1 MGAASRPGMA
11 PQTALQPNQQ
21 INLGNVP
28 IDPMQQ
34 ASIAQRGAL
43 LGTAG
48 EMGYRPQQV
57 QSTFLPEMNLEAYQN
72 PYTSQVIDLAQQDI
86 MRGGQQQMNIL
97 GSQAQKSGAFG
108 GSRHGIAMGET
119 NRGLTDQLARTSAGL
134 RQAGFQNAQQT
145 AQADLQRR
153 MQAQQSNQMAGLQ
166 GSQQRMAAAQQAG
179 QLGKQSFDIGRTL
192 QTDLSAQ
199 GAQQQALQQ
208 ALIDIA
214 RGQYGAYQQYPAS
227 SLDIMN
233 RAIGVT
239 PHGQTTT
246 QSATNG
252 GPSTMD
258 YLTSAAQ
265 IGASIAAMTGG
276 SDARLKTNIKK
287 IGQLANGLNVYTWD
301 WKPMISKLSGN
312 FSMTKGVMAQE
323 AQRVAPEA
331 VHTADNG
338 YLAVD
343 YSHPEIVAA
352 LSY

>member
-28 IDPMQQ
+28 VNPMQQ
-34 ASIAQRGAL
+34 ASLAQRGAL

-48 EMGYRPQQV
+48 AMGYQPQQV

-72 PYTSQVIDLAQQDI
+72 PYTSQVIDLARQDI
-86 MRGGQQQMNIL
+86 MRGGQQQMDIL
-97 GSQAQKSGAFG
+97 GAKAQKAGAFG

-119 NRGLTDQLARTSAGL
+119 NRGLTEQLARTSAGL
-134 RQAGFQNAQQT
+134 RQAGFQNAQQA

-192 QTDLSAQ
+192 QADLSSQ

-208 ALIDIA
+208 ALIDVA
-214 RGQYGAYQQYPAS
+214 KGQYGAYQQYPAT
-227 SLDIMN
+227 SLEMMN

-246 QSATNG
+246 GGGGNQLMDLLTAGAT
-252 GPSTMD
+252 
-258 YLTSAAQ
+258 AAAAYF
-265 IGASIAAMTGG
+265 GAPGG

-287 IGQLANGLNVYTWD
+287 IGQLANGLNVYSWD

-352 LSY
+352 LDY

>member
-28 IDPMQQ
+28 VNPMQQ
-34 ASIAQRGAL
+34 ASLAQRGAL

-48 EMGYRPQQV
+48 AMGYQPQQV

-72 PYTSQVIDLAQQDI
+72 PYTSQVIDLARKDI
-86 MRGGQQQMNIL
+86 MRGGQQQMDIL
-97 GSQAQKSGAFG
+97 GAKAQKAGAFG

-134 RQAGFQNAQQT
+134 RQAGFQNAQQA

-192 QTDLSAQ
+192 QADLSAQ

-214 RGQYGAYQQYPAS
+214 RNQYGAYQQYPATG
-227 SLDIMN
+227 LDIMN
-233 RAIGVT
+233 RAIGST
-239 PHGQTTT
+239 PAGQTT
-246 QSATNG
+246 SGG

-265 IGASIAAMTGG
+265 IGATIASIPGFP

-287 IGQLANGLNVYTWD
+287 IGQLANGLNVYSWD

>member
-1 MGAASRPGMA
+1 MGAAANQGMA
-11 PQTALQPNQQ
+11 PQAALQPNQQ

-28 IDPMQQ
+28 VNPMQQ
-34 ASIAQRGAL
+34 ASLAQRGAL

-48 EMGYRPQQV
+48 EMGYQPQQV

-72 PYTSQVIDLAQQDI
+72 PYTSQVIDLARKDI
-86 MRGGQQQMNIL
+86 MRGGQQQMDIL
-97 GSQAQKSGAFG
+97 GAQAQKAGAFG

-119 NRGLTDQLARTSAGL
+119 NRGLTEQLARTSAGL
-134 RQAGFQNAQQT
+134 RQAGFQNAQQA

-192 QTDLSAQ
+192 QADLSAQ

-208 ALIDIA
+208 ALIDMA
-214 RGQYGAYQQYPAS
+214 KGQYGGYQQYPAS

-246 QSATNG
+246 QDAGGNQLMDLLTAGAT
-252 GPSTMD
+252 
-258 YLTSAAQ
+258 AA
-265 IGASIAAMTGG
+265 AAYFGSGG

>member
-57 QSTFLPEMNLEAYQN
+57 QSTFLPEMNLEAYQS
-72 PYTSQVIDLAQQDI
+72 PYTSQVIDLARQDI
-86 MRGGQQQMNIL
+86 MRGGQQQMDIL
-97 GSQAQKSGAFG
+97 GAKAQKSGAFG

-119 NRGLTDQLARTSAGL
+119 NRGLTEQLARTSAGL
-134 RQAGFQNAQQT
+134 REAGFQNAQKA

-166 GSQQRMAAAQQAG
+166 GSQQRMMGAQQAG
-179 QLGKQSFDIGRTL
+179 ALGKQSFDIGRTL
-192 QTDLSAQ
+192 QSDLSQQ

-208 ALIDIA
+208 ALIDMA
-214 RGQYGAYQQYPAS
+214 KGQYGSYQQYPMAG
-227 SLDIMN
+227 LDIMN

-246 QSATNG
+246 QDAGGNQLMDLLTAAATAG
-252 GPSTMD
+252 AA
-258 YLTSAAQ
+258 YLS
-265 IGASIAAMTGG
+265 SG

-287 IGQLANGLNVYTWD
+287 IGRLANGLNVYTWD

>member
-1 MGAASRPGMA
+1 MGAAANQGMA

-28 IDPMQQ
+28 VDPMQQ

-48 EMGYRPQQV
+48 AMGYQPQQV

-72 PYTSQVIDLAQQDI
+72 PYTSQVIDLARQDI
-86 MRGGQQQMNIL
+86 MRGGQQQMDIL
-97 GSQAQKSGAFG
+97 GAQAQKAGAFG

-119 NRGLTDQLARTSAGL
+119 NRGLTEQLARTSAGL
-134 RQAGFQNAQQT
+134 RQAGFQNAQQA

-166 GSQQRMAAAQQAG
+166 GSQQRLMAAQQAANV
-179 QLGKQSFDIGRTL
+179 GKQSFDIGRTL
-192 QTDLSAQ
+192 QADLSAQ

-208 ALIDIA
+208 ALIDMA
-214 RGQYGAYQQYPAS
+214 KGQYGAYQQYPIT

-239 PHGQTTT
+239 PSGQTTT
-246 QSATNG
+246 TSGG

-265 IGASIAAMTGG
+265 IGATIASIPGI

-287 IGQLANGLNVYTWD
+287 IGRLANGLNVYSWD

-331 VHTADNG
+331 VRTVDNG

>member
-1 MGAASRPGMA
+1 MGAASIPGMA

-48 EMGYRPQQV
+48 EMGYLPQQV

-72 PYTSQVIDLAQQDI
+72 PYTRQVIDLAQQDI

-119 NRGLTDQLARTSAGL
+119 NRGLTEQLARTSAGL
-134 RQAGFQNAQQT
+134 RQSGFQNAQQA

-153 MQAQQSNQMAGLQ
+153 LQAQQSNQMAGLQ
-166 GSQQRMAAAQQAG
+166 GSQQRMMGAQQAG

-192 QTDLSAQ
+192 QSDLSQQ

-208 ALIDIA
+208 ALIDMA
-214 RGQYGAYQQYPAS
+214 KGQYGAYQQYPMAG
-227 SLDIMN
+227 LDIMN

-239 PHGQTTT
+239 PQGQTTT
-246 QSATNG
+246 QDAG
-252 GPSTMD
+252 GGNQLMD
-258 YLTSAAQ
+258 LLTAAASV
-265 IGASIAAMTGG
+265 GASYFGSKG

-323 AQRVAPEA
+323 AQRVAPKA

>member
-1 MGAASRPGMA
+1 MGAAANQGMA

-28 IDPMQQ
+28 VDPMQQ

-48 EMGYRPQQV
+48 EMGYQPQQV
-57 QSTFLPEMNLEAYQN
+57 QSTFLPEMNLEAYQS
-72 PYTSQVIDLAQQDI
+72 PYTSQVIDLARQDI
-86 MRGGQQQMNIL
+86 MRGGQQQMGIL
-97 GSQAQKSGAFG
+97 GAQAQKAGAFG

-119 NRGLTDQLARTSAGL
+119 NRGLTEQLARTSAGL

-166 GSQQRMAAAQQAG
+166 GSQQRMMAAQQAANV
-179 QLGKQSFDIGRTL
+179 GKQSFDIGRTI
-192 QTDLSAQ
+192 QADLSSQ

-208 ALIDIA
+208 ALIDMA
-214 RGQYGAYQQYPAS
+214 KGQYGAYQQFPAAG
-227 SLDIMN
+227 LQLMN
-233 RAIGVT
+233 NAIGVT

-246 QSATNG
+246 NSGGGNG
-252 GPSTMD
+252 IMD
-258 YLTSAAQ
+258 LLTAAAQ
-265 IGASIAAMTGG
+265 VGAAYFGSGG

>member
-28 IDPMQQ
+28 VNPMQQ
-34 ASIAQRGAL
+34 ASLAQRGAL

-48 EMGYRPQQV
+48 AMGYQPQQV

-72 PYTSQVIDLAQQDI
+72 PYTSQVIDLARKDI
-86 MRGGQQQMNIL
+86 MRGGQQQMDIL
-97 GSQAQKSGAFG
+97 GAKAQKAGAFG

-134 RQAGFQNAQQT
+134 RQAGFQNAQKA

-166 GSQQRMAAAQQAG
+166 GSQQRMAAARQAG
-179 QLGKQSFDIGRTL
+179 ELGKQSFDIGRTL
-192 QTDLSAQ
+192 QADLSSQ

-208 ALIDIA
+208 ALIDVA
-214 RGQYGAYQQYPAS
+214 KGQYGAYQQYPATG
-227 SLDIMN
+227 LEMMN

-246 QSATNG
+246 GGGGNQLMDLLTAGATAAAAYYN
-252 GPSTMD
+252 PS
-258 YLTSAAQ
+258 
-265 IGASIAAMTGG
+265 
-276 SDARLKTNIKK
+276 SDARLKTSIKK

-323 AQRVAPEA
+323 AQRVVPEA
-331 VHTADNG
+331 VHTSENG

-343 YSHPEIVAA
+343 YAHPEIVAS

>member
-1 MGAASRPGMA
+1 MGAAANQGMA

-28 IDPMQQ
+28 VDPMQQ

-48 EMGYRPQQV
+48 EMGYQPQQV

-72 PYTSQVIDLAQQDI
+72 PYTSQVIDLARQDI
-86 MRGGQQQMNIL
+86 MRGGQQQMGIL
-97 GSQAQKSGAFG
+97 GAQAQKAGAFG

-119 NRGLTDQLARTSAGL
+119 NRGLTEQLARTSAGL
-134 RQAGFQNAQQT
+134 REAGFQNAQQA

-166 GSQQRMAAAQQAG
+166 GSQQRMMAAQQAG

-192 QTDLSAQ
+192 QADLSSQ

-208 ALIDIA
+208 ALIDMA
-214 RGQYGAYQQYPAS
+214 KGQYGAYQQYPIT

-233 RAIGVT
+233 RAIGIT
-239 PHGQTTT
+239 PSGQTTT
-246 QSATNG
+246 TSNS

-265 IGASIAAMTGG
+265 IGATIASIPGI

-287 IGQLANGLNVYTWD
+287 IGQLANGLNVYSWD
-301 WKPMISKLSGN
+301 WKPMINKLSGN

-331 VHTADNG
+331 VRTVDNG

>member
-28 IDPMQQ
+28 VNPMQQ
-34 ASIAQRGAL
+34 ASLAQRGAL

-48 EMGYRPQQV
+48 AMGYQPQQV

-72 PYTSQVIDLAQQDI
+72 PYTSQVIDLARKDI
-86 MRGGQQQMNIL
+86 MRGGQQQMDIL
-97 GSQAQKSGAFG
+97 GAQAQKAGAFG
-108 GSRHGIAMGET
+108 GARHGIAMGET
-119 NRGLTDQLARTSAGL
+119 NRGLTEQLARTSAGL
-134 RQAGFQNAQQT
+134 RQAGFQNAQKA

-166 GSQQRMAAAQQAG
+166 GSQQRMAAAQQAANI
-179 QLGKQSFDIGRTL
+179 GKQSFDIGRTL
-192 QTDLSAQ
+192 QADLSSQ

-208 ALIDIA
+208 ALIDVA
-214 RGQYGAYQQYPAS
+214 KGQYGAYQQYPATG
-227 SLDIMN
+227 LEMMN

-246 QSATNG
+246 GGGGNQLMDLLTAGAT
-252 GPSTMD
+252 
-258 YLTSAAQ
+258 AAAAYF
-265 IGASIAAMTGG
+265 GAPGG

>member
-28 IDPMQQ
+28 VNPMQQ
-34 ASIAQRGAL
+34 ASLAQRGAL

-48 EMGYRPQQV
+48 AMGYQPQQV

-72 PYTSQVIDLAQQDI
+72 PYTSQVIDLARQDI
-86 MRGGQQQMNIL
+86 MRGGQQQMDIL
-97 GSQAQKSGAFG
+97 GAKAQKAGAFG

-119 NRGLTDQLARTSAGL
+119 NRGLTEQLARTSAGL
-134 RQAGFQNAQQT
+134 RQAGFQNAQQA

-192 QTDLSAQ
+192 QADLSSQ

-208 ALIDIA
+208 ALIDVA
-214 RGQYGAYQQYPAS
+214 KGQYGAYQQYPAT
-227 SLDIMN
+227 SLEMMN

-246 QSATNG
+246 GGGGNQLMDLLTAGAT
-252 GPSTMD
+252 
-258 YLTSAAQ
+258 AAAAYF
-265 IGASIAAMTGG
+265 GAPGG

-287 IGQLANGLNVYTWD
+287 IGQLANGLNVYSWD

>member
-1 MGAASRPGMA
+1 MGAAANQGMA
-11 PQTALQPNQQ
+11 PQTGLQPNQQ

-28 IDPMQQ
+28 VNPMQQ
-34 ASIAQRGAL
+34 ASLAQRGAL

-48 EMGYRPQQV
+48 AMGYQPQQV

-72 PYTSQVIDLAQQDI
+72 PYTSQVIDLARQDI
-86 MRGGQQQMNIL
+86 MRGGQQQMDIL
-97 GSQAQKSGAFG
+97 GAQAQKAGAFG

-119 NRGLTDQLARTSAGL
+119 NRGLTEQLAKTSAGL
-134 RQAGFQNAQQT
+134 RQAGFQNAQQA

-166 GSQQRMAAAQQAG
+166 GSQQRMAAAQQAANI
-179 QLGKQSFDIGRTL
+179 GKQSFDIGRTL
-192 QTDLSAQ
+192 QADLSAQ

-208 ALIDIA
+208 ALIDMA
-214 RGQYGAYQQYPAS
+214 KGQYAGYQQYPAS

-246 QSATNG
+246 TSGGDGNNQLMDLLTAGAT
-252 GPSTMD
+252 
-258 YLTSAAQ
+258 AA
-265 IGASIAAMTGG
+265 AAYY

-287 IGQLANGLNVYTWD
+287 IGQLANGLNVYSWD
-301 WKPMISKLSGN
+301 WKPMIHKLSGN

-331 VHTADNG
+331 VKTSENG

>member
-28 IDPMQQ
+28 VNPMQQ
-34 ASIAQRGAL
+34 ASLAQRGAL

-48 EMGYRPQQV
+48 AMGYQPQQV
-57 QSTFLPEMNLEAYQN
+57 QSTFLPEMNLEAYQS
-72 PYTSQVIDLAQQDI
+72 PYTSQVIDLARQDI
-86 MRGGQQQMNIL
+86 MRGGQQQMDIL
-97 GSQAQKSGAFG
+97 GAKAQKAGAFG

-119 NRGLTDQLARTSAGL
+119 NRGLTEQLARTSAGL
-134 RQAGFQNAQQT
+134 REAGFQNAQKA

-179 QLGKQSFDIGRTL
+179 QLGKQSFEIGRTL
-192 QTDLSAQ
+192 QSDLSKQ

-208 ALIDIA
+208 ALIDMA
-214 RGQYGAYQQYPAS
+214 KGQYGSYQQYPAAG
-227 SLDIMN
+227 LDIMN

-246 QSATNG
+246 QEGGGGNQIMDLLTAAAT
-252 GPSTMD
+252 
-258 YLTSAAQ
+258 AAAAYYNP
-265 IGASIAAMTGG
+265 ASGG

-323 AQRVAPEA
+323 AQRVAPKA